1 ILDSKRFSTSMQDS
15 DFIVD
20 DSETDAVTGIA
31 FVTKPHT
38 MSARNAGGVAK
49 WQLNIKA
56 GETTTIRYFIT
67 YADSESVVTGNIS
80 KWRNSFGAR
89 NGDVK
94 NIWDKLW
101 LEIFKPHNDLLSGS
115 FPVLETEDT
124 IITRVYYTGPLTMLY
139 LMNTNLPQ
147 HKRVILT
154 GGPKWG
160 ATISFFWDNTEW
172 SLMQA
177 VADPGQMKESLRSW
191 IKV

>member
-1 ILDSKRFSTSMQDS
+1 
-15 DFIVD
+15 
-20 DSETDAVTGIA
+20 
-31 FVTKPHT
+31 
-38 MSARNAGGVAK
+38 
-49 WQLNIKA
+49 
-56 GETTTIRYFIT
+56 
-67 YADSESVVTGNIS
+67 GNIS
-80 KWRNSFGAR
+80 KWRNSFEAKFA
-89 NGDVK
+89 DVK
-94 NIWDKLW
+94 NIWEKRW

-124 IITRVYYTGPLTMLY
+124 IITRVYYTGPLTTLY

-160 ATISFFWDNTEW
+160 ATISFFWENTEW

-191 IKV
+191 IKVDPSKNYGLDNFGGKGVGNAYSANYWALFQLIRSYLVVTKDYAFLDERIYDKSILETLEHYATN